1 MQYKMIKRLLRLI
14 LFSVCFSSCS
24 KSTDVVALIKTQAAI
39 DDKIIVDYLTK
50 KGLPKNVIDTTG
62 VYYVIDTLG
71 IGNDIFT
78 SATQITV
85 GYKGSLLTGT
95 IFTQTDRFHPTYT
108 LGQLIRGWQV
118 GIPQI
123 KQGGTVTLLVPS
135 RNAYGPFSQT
145 QVGIPANSV
154 LRFDI
159 KLYGVTN

>member
-1 MQYKMIKRLLRLI
+1 MLLSFIACL
-14 LFSVCFSSCS
+14 SACT
-24 KSTDVVALIKTQAAI
+24 KSTDVVARIKTQAVI
-39 DDKIIVDYLTK
+39 DDKIITDYLTS
-50 KGLPKNVIDTTG
+50 KGLPRNVIDTTG

-71 IGNDIFT
+71 TGNNVFT

-85 GYKGSLLTGT
+85 GYSGRLLNGT
-95 IFTQTDRFHPTYT
+95 VFTHTDKFHPTYT

-118 GIPQI
+118 GIPKI
-123 KQGGTVTLLVPS
+123 KQGGTITLLVPS

-159 KLYGVTN
+159 KLYSITN